1 MLEFLTLE
9 GLCGCCHPRKFLCVF
24 FLGCPASCSQYLAVV
39 IETCTTGASG
49 GVLEFL
55 TLGGLLGYCH
65 PRKFLGVFF
74 LGCPASCVQYLAVV
88 IETCATVASR
98 GGVGIFGVGM
108 PLWLLP
114 SYELLWC
121 FLPRMSGSSLGIK
134 CSNFVPKALSG
145 SGF

>member
-9 GLCGCCHPRKFLCVF
+9 GLCGCCHPRKFLC
-24 FLGCPASCSQYLAVV
+24 
-39 IETCTTGASG
+39 
-49 GVLEFL
+49 
-55 TLGGLLGYCH
+55 
-65 PRKFLGVFF
+65 VFF

-121 FLPRMSGSSLGIK
+121 FLPRMSGSGLGNLRCKCFWRKLSLLGTK
-134 CSNFVPKALSG
+134 RGKLVPKALSG
-145 SGF
+145 RKRGENDMFL